1 MIQGQIS
8 KVHTQLHDWEPNF
21 QHLTMHT
28 TYRNR
33 TPVDKKQ
40 KNEQHL
46 ESSTPFTCFYE
57 FKSKSI
63 VGINQDYKSKHHAQK
78 TNNTVD
84 LTNCSHCFHTVD
96 FACCHH
102 FGSMTTHIKT
112 RKNLNQKP
120 YHFKE
125 LKFHI
130 IRTEITNKPKYQLS
144 SWHRTETVPK
154 PYRKRKKRTIRYVFK
169 NQENR

>member
-1 MIQGQIS
+1 MTQREIS
-8 KVHTQLHDWEPNF
+8 KIHTQHNNRKPNV
-21 QHLTMHT
+21 QHT
-28 TYRNR
+28 TPMNGTQLDR
-33 TPVDKKQ
+33 KQ

-46 ESSTPFTCFYE
+46 ESSTPFTCLYE

-63 VGINQDYKSKHHAQK
+63 VGINHDYRSKNHAQE

-84 LTNCSHCFHTVD
+84 LANCSHCFHTVD

-102 FGSMTTHIKT
+102 FGSMTTYIKT
-112 RKNLNQKP
+112 RKDLNQKP
-120 YHFKE
+120 YHFKK

-169 NQENR
+169 NQKNQ